1 LFALA
6 KMAPNGFS
14 REVVRSN
21 RRRPGRIQSSCKA
34 LVIDRDQ
41 SRSRTAQI
49 GHCVASDDALGDKRV
64 PHNTMERVMAK
75 APTRKPWTPDDLK
88 VLKKLA
94 RQKAGAEKIA
104 KTLKRTP
111 AAVRNKAVIEQISLS
126 TR

>member
-1 LFALA
+1 
-6 KMAPNGFS
+6 
-14 REVVRSN
+14 
-21 RRRPGRIQSSCKA
+21 
-34 LVIDRDQ
+34 
-41 SRSRTAQI
+41 
-49 GHCVASDDALGDKRV
+49 
-64 PHNTMERVMAK
+64 MAK